1 MIPLHQPLVDKLS
14 WLKLEEHAEELS
26 TQHLNDLFSSNKK
39 RFDSLSASACG
50 LTLDISKQRLTT
62 RTFELLGGLA
72 DERQLAGWIKSLF
85 DGDKVNCTEGR
96 QAMHWR
102 LRSVDPG
109 SEVEDQLQHMG
120 VIVDRILSGHW
131 RGYLGDSIT
140 DVVNIGV
147 GGSDLGP
154 LMATRALHQCE
165 PDKGKRPRL
174 HFVSSM
180 DGSHLDSLLAGLNP
194 RATLFVVSSKSFTT
208 IDTLTNASTAR
219 CWLERECGG
228 SSAALM
234 RCHFIGV
241 SASHKKMDAWGI
253 PASNQLFFWEWVG
266 GRYSLWSAI
275 GLPIAL
281 CIGMKAFR
289 EFLAGAHDMDLHF
302 QNTPVLQNLPVMMG
316 LVDIWNINFLGI
328 SARAVLPYDGRLQYL
343 PAYLEQLEME
353 SNGKSVDRAGQT
365 VPYHTCP
372 VIWGEVGPNA
382 QHAFYQLLHQG
393 TEPVS
398 CEFVMVARRYAEKA
412 DTPDKIEL
420 EQQHALALANCLAQS
435 RLLALGD
442 AALGNY
448 DNLDPHK
455 RYRGNQPS
463 STLLMDALTPR
474 ALGSLIALYEHKVF
488 VEAVIW
494 GINPFD
500 QWGVEMGKVIAKG
513 MEALLCGKVDD
524 AQLDSSSL
532 GLADRIRKSRFDGE
546 AS

>member
-1 MIPLHQPLVDKLS
+1 M
-14 WLKLEEHAEELS
+14 EEE
-26 TQHLNDLFSSNKK
+26 
-39 RFDSLSASACG
+39 
-50 LTLDISKQRLTT
+50 QR
-62 RTFELLGGLA
+62 E
-72 DERQLAGWIKSLF
+72 
-85 DGDKVNCTEGR
+85 
-96 QAMHWR
+96 AMHWR
-102 LRSVDPG
+102 LRADEPG
-109 SEVEDQLQHMG
+109 SEVEIELARMEEM
-120 VIVDRILSGHW
+120 VDRILSGHW

-165 PDKGKRPRL
+165 PDKGLRPRL

-180 DGSHLDSLLAGLNP
+180 DGSHLDALLAGLNP
-194 RATLFVVSSKSFTT
+194 RTTLFIISSKSFTT
-208 IDTLTNASTAR
+208 IDTLTNAATAR
-219 CWLERECGG
+219 CWLERGCGG
-228 SSAALM
+228 ASTALM

-241 SASHKKMDAWGI
+241 SARSDKMDAWGI
-253 PASNQLFFWEWVG
+253 PSGNQLRFWEWVG

-281 CIGMKAFR
+281 SIGMTGFR
-289 EFLAGAHDMDLHF
+289 EFLAGARAMDQHF
-302 QNTPVLQNLPVMMG
+302 QQTPLLQNIPVLMG

-328 SARAVLPYDGRLQYL
+328 SARAVLPYDGRLQHL

-365 VPYHTCP
+365 VTYQTCP

-398 CEFVMVARRYAEKA
+398 CEFLMVARRYSDLPVTQDQK
-412 DTPDKIEL
+412 EL
-420 EQQHALALANCLAQS
+420 EEQHALALANCLAQS

-442 AALGNY
+442 SALGR
-448 DNLDPHK
+448 DESAEPHK

-474 ALGSLIALYEHKVF
+474 SLGSLIALYEHKVF

-513 MEALLCGKVDD
+513 MQGLLSGEDD
-524 AQLDSSSL
+524 GAGLDSSSL
-532 GLADRIRKSRFDGE
+532 GLAGRIRQSRQQ
-546 AS
+546 